1 MRRVTLDRMAIE
13 DVGLNPQRLAQAI
26 HEQLAG
32 LNGAVPIYEIAAAL
46 DIDEIREE
54 PLSNLEA
61 ALVTMPE
68 RDRGRILLNSRS
80 NRQRRR
86 FSLSHELL
94 HFLNPTHEQTSV
106 GGFRCTRQDM
116 RLSSGDKIGDR
127 HRRQESEAN
136 SFAIELLT
144 PRNRLKPF
152 LCGNPKLA
160 QVVAMARE
168 FDISREAAAR
178 RFVELHPDDLAVV
191 FCRDNRFLYAA
202 CGREFP
208 RLSITAGEQC
218 DLGQPVQATIS
229 GFDEVAPDDWLHPP
243 QHAIELSAQTLWQAN
258 GHSITL
264 LRADQSDDD
273 EAGLD
278 DTFERLTGRQ
288 NR

>member
-1 MRRVTLDRMAIE
+1 
-13 DVGLNPQRLAQAI
+13 
-26 HEQLAG
+26 
-32 LNGAVPIYEIAAAL
+32 
-46 DIDEIREE
+46 
-54 PLSNLEA
+54 
-61 ALVTMPE
+61 MPE

>member
-1 MRRVTLDRMAIE
+1 MTRVTLDRMVIE

-26 HEQLAG
+26 HSQLAG

-106 GGFRCTRQDM
+106 GGFECTRQDM
-116 RLSSGDKIGDR
+116 RLSSGDRIADR

-144 PRNRLKPF
+144 PRHRLKPF
-152 LCGNPKLA
+152 LRGTPELA
-160 QVVAMARE
+160 QVVAMAEE

-178 RFVELHPDDLAVV
+178 RFVELHPHDLAVV
-191 FCRDNRFLYAA
+191 FCKDNRFVYAT

-208 RLSITAGEQC
+208 RLSVFRDAQC
-218 DLGQPVQATIS
+218 DLGQAVPGTMS
-229 GFDEVAPDDWLHPP
+229 DFDEVPPEDWFHFSQP
-243 QHAIELSAQTLWQAN
+243 ACELSAQTLWQAN
-258 GHSITL
+258 GRSITL

-273 EAGLD
+273 GPGFD
-278 DTFERLTGRQ
+278 DTFERFMGRQ